1 MRHSRCCQCSEC
13 QLHRRTAQLRES
25 IQRGM
30 DLVASRQAQS
40 ILTDF
45 ALDWAALYEG
55 LNGLDELG
63 ISLVQLK
70 QRLHVTV

>member
-1 MRHSRCCQCSEC
+1 M
-13 QLHRRTAQLRES
+13 RES

-30 DLVASRQAQS
+30 NLVASRQAQS
-40 ILTDF
+40 IIEDF

-55 LNGLDELG
+55 LNGSDELG